1 MKIFRLHFEDQG
13 QDFLTW
19 DVDVETTK
27 VVGCAPFQASIWC
40 GNTVVNI
47 DDVVLGLTDKVE
59 FETFDFEQLTLKY
72 PVVEVEA
79 LEV

>member
-1 MKIFRLHFEDQG
+1 MKIIRLHFEDQG
-13 QDFLTW
+13 QNFLTW

-27 VVGCAPFQASIWC
+27 VVGCEPFQASIWC

-59 FETFDFEQLTLKY
+59 FETPDFEEFAVNY